1 MLGGKGAVRA
11 LGAKTR
17 HDTIVISG
25 HLRVVRR
32 SVRVSVA
39 FYVGSGRY
47 PTLPDRETAFCTVG
61 AFPPLLS
68 TITLTRLR
76 TIQVGFTQISH
87 DGPIRARALS
97 SRRIVPATSDA
108 TPADML
114 SRLPV
119 MEPIGNRLASRAAVH
134 EHLRRGRT

>member
-1 MLGGKGAVRA
+1 MAWSVVAVYTPSEGAERSC
-11 LGAKTR
+11 R
-17 HDTIVISG
+17 HD
-25 HLRVVRR
+25 RR
-32 SVRVSVA
+32 EVTPM
-39 FYVGSGRY
+39 F
-47 PTLPDRETAFCTVG
+47 
-61 AFPPLLS
+61 
-68 TITLTRLR
+68 TRLR

-119 MEPIGNRLASRAAVH
+119 MEPIDWQAEPPSTSTCDAAEPDLKRPKRSEDQRALEVFQ
-134 EHLRRGRT
+134 EV